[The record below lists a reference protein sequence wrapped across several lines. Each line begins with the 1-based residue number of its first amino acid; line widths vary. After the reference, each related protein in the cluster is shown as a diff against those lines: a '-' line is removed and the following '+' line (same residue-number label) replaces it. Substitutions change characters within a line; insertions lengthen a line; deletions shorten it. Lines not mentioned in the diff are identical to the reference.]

1 MRRFRGR
8 ALCHEQVRRGRVDS
22 RLGARILVPRG
33 ITVNCVQPGP
43 IDTDMS
49 PEEDSDFSAAQK
61 AGTAIGR
68 YGQPREVADLVAFL
82 ASAEAANITGGV
94 LNIDG
99 GFNA

>member
-1 MRRFRGR
+1 M
-8 ALCHEQVRRGRVDS
+8 
-22 RLGARILVPRG
+22 
-33 ITVNCVQPGP
+33 NCVQPGP